1 MLDHQHQ
8 NHSINLCQVFMFTC
22 MQKNQVQ
29 YQFEVIFNIY
39 LQVKHQLHPSRLP
52 LGLMFT

>member
-22 MQKNQVQ
+22 MQKNQLQ